1 MSMARRRSARSA
13 SAARG
18 EASGRASGGIG
29 VAVSRFLRH
38 LQVERGLAPNTLTAY
53 SLDLRKFSAFC
64 AARKLSLQSADRDSI
79 LDFLSGLYRQKLSSR
94 SVARHLAALR
104 VFFRFAV
111 ADGLLREDPTLNLE
125 APRIWK
131 SLPIF
136 LTIPQVERLLAM
148 PDSKTPLGARDAAML
163 EVLYSTG
170 LRVSEL
176 VGLRLAELD
185 LSMGCVR
192 CIGKG
197 NKERLVPL
205 GRAAVNAL
213 RHYLGEPRSLLL
225 RGRSSPLVFLNH
237 HGSKM
242 SRVCFWKVLKA
253 YGRRAGLPP
262 KLSPHKLR
270 HSFATH
276 LLERGADLR
285 SVQAMLGH
293 ADISTTQIYTHVTQ
307 ERLRQ
312 IYRAHHPRAQ

>member
-1 MSMARRRSARSA
+1 M
-13 SAARG
+13 
-18 EASGRASGGIG
+18 E
-29 VAVSRFLRH
+29 VAISRFLRH
-38 LQVERGLAPNTLTAY
+38 LQVERGLSANTLKAY
-53 SLDLRKFSAFC
+53 SLDLHKFGAFC
-64 AARKLSLQSADRDSI
+64 ASRKHSLNAVDRDAI
-79 LDFLSGLYRQKLSSR
+79 LDFLSGLYQRKLSSR

-104 VFFRFAV
+104 VFFRFTV
-111 ADGLLREDPTLNLE
+111 TDGLLAEEPTLNLE
-125 APRIWK
+125 SPRMWK
-131 SLPIF
+131 SLPIC
-136 LTIPQVERLLAM
+136 LSLNQVEKLLTM
-148 PDSKTPLGARDAAML
+148 PNTKTSLGARDAAML

-176 VGLRLAELD
+176 VGLRIAEMD
-185 LSMGCVR
+185 LNMGCVR

-205 GRAAVNAL
+205 GRAAVTAL
-213 RHYLGEPRSLLL
+213 RHYLGEPRTHLL

-237 HGSKM
+237 RGSRL
-242 SRVCFWKVLKA
+242 SRVGFWKVLKF
-253 YGRRAGLPP
+253 YGRRAGLPA

-312 IYRAHHPRAQ
+312 IYRAHHPRA

>member
-1 MSMARRRSARSA
+1 MD
-13 SAARG
+13 
-18 EASGRASGGIG
+18 
-29 VAVSRFLRH
+29 AVIERFLRH
-38 LQVERGLAPNTLTAY
+38 LQVERGLAANTLTAY
-53 SLDLRKFSAFC
+53 RQDLRKFSAFC
-64 AARKLSLQSADRDSI
+64 TAQKLTIETADSDAV
-79 LDFLSGLYRQKLSSR
+79 LDFLSGLYRRKLSSR
-94 SVARHLAALR
+94 SVARQLATLR

-111 ADGLLREDPTLNLE
+111 TEGLLPEEPTLNLE
-125 APRIWK
+125 APRVWK
-131 SLPIF
+131 GLPV
-136 LTIPQVERLLAM
+136 LLSIPQVEKLLAQ
-148 PDSKTPLGARDAAML
+148 PDLAAPLGARDAAML

-192 CIGKG
+192 CVGKG

-205 GRAAVNAL
+205 GRRALDAL
-213 RHYLGEPRSLLL
+213 RRFLGEPRARLLH
-225 RGRSSPLVFLNH
+225 GRSSPFVFLNRR
-237 HGSKM
+237 GVKM
-242 SRVCFWKVLKA
+242 SRVGFWKVLKA

-307 ERLRQ
+307 ERLRH
-312 IYRAHHPRAQ
+312 IYRTHHPRA

>member
-1 MSMARRRSARSA
+1 VTQEQTSSRSAQPQPDP
-13 SAARG
+13 
-18 EASGRASGGIG
+18 RAGKIDAEI
-29 VAVSRFLRH
+29 VRFLRH
-38 LQVERGLAPNTLTAY
+38 LQVERGLAPNTLVSY
-53 SLDLRKFSAFC
+53 RQDLLKFAAFC
-64 AARKLSLQSADRDSI
+64 AARKLTIETADRDAV
-79 LDFLSGLYRQKLSSR
+79 LDFLSGLYRRKLSSR
-94 SVARHLAALR
+94 SVARHLVTLR

-111 ADGLLREDPTLNLE
+111 TEGLLSEEPTLNLD
-125 APRIWK
+125 APRVWK
-131 SLPIF
+131 GLPI
-136 LTIPQVERLLAM
+136 LLSIPQVEKLLAQ
-148 PDSKTPLGARDAAML
+148 PDVSTPLGARDAAML

-185 LSMGCVR
+185 LNMGCVR
-192 CIGKG
+192 CVGKG

-205 GRAAVNAL
+205 GRRAVEAL
-213 RHYLGEPRSLLL
+213 RRFLGVPRAQLL
-225 RGRSSPLVFLNH
+225 RGRPSPVVFVNH
-237 HGSKM
+237 RGSKLT
-242 SRVCFWKVLKA
+242 RVGFWKVIKG

-312 IYRAHHPRAQ
+312 VYRTHHPRA

>member
-1 MSMARRRSARSA
+1 MVTAETKNRMAPQRPQSRL
-13 SAARG
+13 
-18 EASGRASGGIG
+18 EL
-29 VAVSRFLRH
+29 AVDRFLRH
-38 LQVERGLAPNTLTAY
+38 LQVERGLASNTLTAY
-53 SLDLRKFSAFC
+53 SLDLRKFSAWC
-64 AARKLSLQSADRDSI
+64 AARGIQLETVDRDAV
-79 LDFLSGLYRQKLSSR
+79 LEFLSSLYRAKLSSR
-94 SVARHLAALR
+94 SVARILVALR
-104 VFFRFAV
+104 VFFRYAV
-111 ADGLLREDPTLNLE
+111 AEDILKEEPTLNLE
-125 APRIWK
+125 SPRIWQT
-131 SLPIF
+131 LPAF
-136 LTIPQVERLLAM
+136 LSIDQVEKLLAQ
-148 PDSKTPLGARDAAML
+148 PDLDTPLGARDAAML

-185 LSMGCVR
+185 LDTGCLR

-205 GRAAVNAL
+205 GRRAVEAL
-213 RHYLGEPRSLLL
+213 RRYLGVVRLKLL
-225 RGRSSPLVFLNH
+225 RGRSSPVVFVNNRGL
-237 HGSKM
+237 KM
-242 SRVCFWKVLKA
+242 SRVGFWKVLKT
-253 YGRRAGLPP
+253 YGRRAGLPA

-312 IYRAHHPRAQ
+312 IYRAHHPRA

>member
-1 MSMARRRSARSA
+1 
-13 SAARG
+13 
-18 EASGRASGGIG
+18 
-29 VAVSRFLRH
+29 
-38 LQVERGLAPNTLTAY
+38 VERGLSANTLTAY
-53 SLDLRKFSAFC
+53 SLDLHKFAAFC
-64 AARKLSLQSADRDSI
+64 ATRKVAMASADRDTI
-79 LDFLSGLYRQKLSSR
+79 LEFLSGLYRRKLSSR
-94 SVARHLAALR
+94 SVARHLATLR

-111 ADGLLREDPTLNLE
+111 TEGLLEEEPTINLE
-125 APRIWK
+125 APRVWK
-131 SLPIF
+131 GLPVFLSLSE
-136 LTIPQVERLLAM
+136 VDKLLAM
-148 PDSKTPLGARDAAML
+148 PDASTPLGLRDSAML

-176 VGLRLAELD
+176 VGLRLSEVD

-205 GRAAVNAL
+205 GRAALQTLRRYLANA
-213 RHYLGEPRSLLL
+213 RPELL
-225 RGRSSPLVFLNH
+225 RGPGSPLLFLNH
-237 HGSKM
+237 HGGRI
-242 SRVCFWKVLKA
+242 SRVGFWKILKT

-307 ERLRQ
+307 ARLRQ
-312 IYRAHHPRAQ
+312 VYRAHHPRA

>member
-1 MSMARRRSARSA
+1 MATPGTSRTAPTPP
-13 SAARG
+13 G
-18 EASGRASGGIG
+18 GPSGRTDAAIT
-29 VAVSRFLRH
+29 RFLRH
-38 LQVERGLAPNTLTAY
+38 LQVERGLASNTLTAY
-53 SLDLRKFSAFC
+53 SLDLRKFAAFC
-64 AARKLSLQSADRDSI
+64 AARKLSLQDAGRDAV
-79 LDFLSGLYRQKLSSR
+79 LDFLSFLYRQKLSSR
-94 SVARHLAALR
+94 SVARHLATLR

-111 ADGLLREDPTLNLE
+111 RDELIQEEPTLHLE
-125 APRIWK
+125 SPRVWK

-136 LTIPQVERLLAM
+136 LSLTQVEKLLAM
-148 PDSKTPLGARDAAML
+148 PDARTPLGARDAAML

-176 VGLRLAELD
+176 VGLRLAEMD
-185 LSMGCVR
+185 LGMGCVR

-205 GRAAVNAL
+205 GRAAVKSL
-213 RHYLGEPRSLLL
+213 QRYLGEPRARLL
-225 RGRSSPLVFLNH
+225 RGRASPFVFLNH
-237 HGSKM
+237 HGAKM
-242 SRVCFWKVLKA
+242 TRVGFWKVLKA
-253 YGRRAGLPP
+253 YGRRAGLSP

-312 IYRAHHPRAQ
+312 IYRAHHPRA

>member
-1 MSMARRRSARSA
+1 
-13 SAARG
+13 
-18 EASGRASGGIG
+18 
-29 VAVSRFLRH
+29 
-38 LQVERGLAPNTLTAY
+38 
-53 SLDLRKFSAFC
+53 
-64 AARKLSLQSADRDSI
+64 
-79 LDFLSGLYRQKLSSR
+79 
-94 SVARHLAALR
+94 VARHLVTLR

-111 ADGLLREDPTLNLE
+111 VEGMMGEDPTLNLE
-125 APRIWK
+125 SPRVWK
-131 SLPIF
+131 SLPVF
-136 LTIPQVERLLAM
+136 LSLEQVERLLAE
-148 PDSKTPLGARDAAML
+148 PDIAKPLGKRDAAML

-192 CIGKG
+192 CVGKG

-205 GRAAVNAL
+205 GRKAIEAL
-213 RHYLGEPRSLLL
+213 RLYLGEARAQLL
-225 RGRSSPLVFLNH
+225 RGRASPYVFLNH
-237 HGSKM
+237 RGTRM
-242 SRVCFWKVLKA
+242 TRVGFWKALKA

-262 KLSPHKLR
+262 RLSPHKLR

-285 SVQAMLGH
+285 AVQVMLGH

-312 IYRAHHPRAQ
+312 IYRTHHPRA

>member
-1 MSMARRRSARSA
+1 VDAL
-13 SAARG
+13 
-18 EASGRASGGIG
+18 IG
-29 VAVSRFLRH
+29 RFLRH
-38 LQVERGLAPNTLTAY
+38 LQVERGLSPNTLAAY
-53 SLDLRKFSAFC
+53 RQDLRKFSVFC
-64 AARKLSLQSADRDSI
+64 TAQKIHLQDADRDVV
-79 LDFLSGLYRQKLSSR
+79 LDFLSSLYRHKLSSR
-94 SVARHLAALR
+94 SVARQLATLR

-111 ADGLLREDPTLNLE
+111 MEGLLPEEPTLNLE
-125 APRIWK
+125 APRVWK
-131 SLPIF
+131 SLPVF
-136 LTIPQVERLLAM
+136 LSLSQVEKLLAM
-148 PDSKTPLGARDAAML
+148 PDSSTPLGARDAAML

-176 VGLRLAELD
+176 VGLRMAEMDLA
-185 LSMGCVR
+185 MGCVR
-192 CIGKG
+192 CVGKG

-205 GRAAVNAL
+205 GRAAVLAL
-213 RHYLGEPRSLLL
+213 RRYFADARPRLL

-237 HGSKM
+237 RGSKM
-242 SRVCFWKVLKA
+242 TRTGFWKVLKH

-307 ERLRQ
+307 ERLRHL
-312 IYRAHHPRAQ
+312 YRAHHPRA

>member
-1 MSMARRRSARSA
+1 MREGQPSHGAPTPPDRRAGRMD
-13 SAARG
+13 AAI
-18 EASGRASGGIG
+18 E
-29 VAVSRFLRH
+29 RFLRH
-38 LQVERGLAPNTLTAY
+38 LQVERGLAVNTLTAY
-53 SLDLRKFSAFC
+53 RQDLGKFAAFC
-64 AARKLSLQSADRDSI
+64 AAQKLTIETADRDAI
-79 LDFLSGLYRQKLSSR
+79 LDFLSGLYRRKLSSR
-94 SVARHLAALR
+94 SVARHLVTLR

-111 ADGLLREDPTLNLE
+111 TEGLLREEPTLNLE
-125 APRIWK
+125 APRVWK
-131 SLPIF
+131 GLPV
-136 LTIPQVERLLAM
+136 LLSIPQVEKLLAQ
-148 PDSKTPLGARDAAML
+148 PDLAAPLGARDAAML

-192 CIGKG
+192 CVGKG

-205 GRAAVNAL
+205 GRRALEAL
-213 RHYLGEPRSLLL
+213 RRYLGEPRARLL
-225 RGRSSPLVFLNH
+225 RGRPSPFVFLNRR
-237 HGSKM
+237 GAKM
-242 SRVCFWKVLKA
+242 SRVGFWKVLKA

-312 IYRAHHPRAQ
+312 IYRTHHPRA

>member
-1 MSMARRRSARSA
+1 MAPNRTQRAAA
-13 SAARG
+13 SPPPGPAGRLDAA
-18 EASGRASGGIG
+18 IT
-29 VAVSRFLRH
+29 RFLRH
-38 LQVERGLAPNTLTAY
+38 LQVERGLASNTLTAY
-53 SLDLRKFSAFC
+53 SQDLRKFAAFC
-64 AARKLSLQSADRDSI
+64 AKQKLSIQEADRDAV
-79 LDFLSGLYRQKLSSR
+79 LDFLSSLYRQKLSSR
-94 SVARHLAALR
+94 SVGRHLATLR

-111 ADGLLREDPTLNLE
+111 TDGLLREEPTLNLE
-125 APRIWK
+125 SPRIWK

-136 LTIPQVERLLAM
+136 LSLSQVEKLLAM
-148 PDSKTPLGARDAAML
+148 PDARTPLGARDAAML

-176 VGLRLAELD
+176 VGLRLAEMD
-185 LSMGCVR
+185 LGMGCVR

-205 GRAAVNAL
+205 GRAAVNSL
-213 RHYLGEPRSLLL
+213 RHYLAEPRNRLL
-225 RGRSSPLVFLNH
+225 RGRASPLVFLNH
-237 HGSKM
+237 RGSKLT
-242 SRVCFWKVLKA
+242 RVGFWKVLKA
-253 YGRRAGLPP
+253 YGRRAGLTP

-312 IYRAHHPRAQ
+312 IYRAHHPRA

>member
-1 MSMARRRSARSA
+1 M
-13 SAARG
+13 
-18 EASGRASGGIG
+18 
-29 VAVSRFLRH
+29 
-38 LQVERGLAPNTLTAY
+38 ERGLSANTLTAY
-53 SLDLRKFSAFC
+53 SLDLHKFAAFC
-64 AARKLSLQSADRDSI
+64 ATRKVAMASADRDTI
-79 LDFLSGLYRQKLSSR
+79 LEFLSGLYRRKLSSR
-94 SVARHLAALR
+94 SVARHLATLR

-111 ADGLLREDPTLNLE
+111 TEGLLEEEPTINLE
-125 APRIWK
+125 APRVWK
-131 SLPIF
+131 GLPVFLSLSE
-136 LTIPQVERLLAM
+136 VDKLLAM
-148 PDSKTPLGARDAAML
+148 PDASTPLGLRDSAML

-176 VGLRLAELD
+176 VGLRLSEVD

-205 GRAAVNAL
+205 GRAALQTLRRYLANA
-213 RHYLGEPRSLLL
+213 RPELL
-225 RGRSSPLVFLNH
+225 RGPGSPLLFLNH
-237 HGSKM
+237 HGGRI
-242 SRVCFWKVLKA
+242 SRVGFWKILKT

-307 ERLRQ
+307 ARLRQ
-312 IYRAHHPRAQ
+312 VYRAHHPRA

>member
-1 MSMARRRSARSA
+1 VTHASTSGASSAPQGH
-13 SAARG
+13 AAGRPG
-18 EASGRASGGIG
+18 SGADGLI
-29 VAVSRFLRH
+29 ARFLRH
-38 LQVERGLAPNTLTAY
+38 LQVERGLSGNTVIAY
-53 SLDLRKFSAFC
+53 SLDLHKFAAFC
-64 AARKLSLQSADRDSI
+64 AAKKVELHAADRDAV

-94 SVARHLAALR
+94 SVARHLATLR

-111 ADGLLREDPTLNLE
+111 TEGLIDEEPTLNLE
-125 APRIWK
+125 APRVWK
-131 SLPIF
+131 SLPVF
-136 LTIPQVERLLAM
+136 LSLTQVEKLLSM
-148 PDSKTPLGARDAAML
+148 PDTSTPLGARDSAML

-176 VGLRLAELD
+176 VGLRMSEMDLA
-185 LSMGCVR
+185 MGCVR
-192 CIGKG
+192 CVGKG

-205 GRAAVNAL
+205 GRAAVTAL
-213 RHYLGEPRSLLL
+213 RRYLAGSRPLLL
-225 RGRSSPLVFLNH
+225 RNRVSPLVFLNH
-237 HGSKM
+237 HGAKM
-242 SRVCFWKVLKA
+242 TRVGFWKVLKA
-253 YGRRAGLPP
+253 YGRRAGLPA

-312 IYRAHHPRAQ
+312 IYRAHHPRA